1 MALPPSC
8 RGSPT
13 PACAFNPQADRRY
26 QRRVESGPEIEI
38 ARRKAAEA
46 ELRKALS
53 EVKTLQGL
61 IPICAGCKKVRDD
74 KGYWE
79 RIESYLGRHS
89 DLRISHGL
97 CPECARKYY
106 PDLDKDAKTR

>member
-1 MALPPSC
+1 MGHRRRHALSILKQIADI
-8 RGSPT
+8 S
-13 PACAFNPQADRRY
+13 AELSQA
-26 QRRVESGPEIEI
+26 QIEI